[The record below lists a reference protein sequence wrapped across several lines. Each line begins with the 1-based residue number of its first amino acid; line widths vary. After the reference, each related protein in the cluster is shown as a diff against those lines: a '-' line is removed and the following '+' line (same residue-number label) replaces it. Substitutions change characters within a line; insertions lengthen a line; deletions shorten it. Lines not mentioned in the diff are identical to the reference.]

1 MLKAITVSLLMEQV
15 MAPSW
20 NFKSKKD
27 EQLEDDDTPHI
38 FVEGLKPLSSERT
51 KEIVTGDLTDLK
63 AAILQDEMIVRS
75 MGGGIAPEVINQV
88 LIPKIIQE
96 KYPELSLDE
105 VEEIRQHLVLDTV
118 TKGAAVEQS
127 AGNILMVIGR
137 RFINID
143 NLSINLIDTINPF
156 QRGYEILSK
165 SVTAP
170 VLRVVQNV
178 IEESKIDMSIE
189 EAVILFKKYLPQF
202 REEHNGA
209 LPELTDPNPFNK
221 RLAQAIAVIRK
232 EKQKYVDKNRL
243 I

>member
-1 MLKAITVSLLMEQV
+1 
-15 MAPSW
+15 
-20 NFKSKKD
+20 
-27 EQLEDDDTPHI
+27 
-38 FVEGLKPLSSERT
+38 
-51 KEIVTGDLTDLK
+51 
-63 AAILQDEMIVRS
+63 

-96 KYPELSLDE
+96 KYPELSSDE
-105 VEEIRQHLVLDTV
+105 VEEVRQHLVLDAV
-118 TKGAAVEQS
+118 TKGATIEQN
-127 AGNILMVIGR
+127 AGNTFMVIGR

-170 VLRVVQNV
+170 VLKIVQNV
-178 IEESKIDMSIE
+178 IEESRIDMSIE
-189 EAVILFKKYLPQF
+189 EAIILFKKYLPHYKDD
-202 REEHNGA
+202 HNGA

-232 EKQKYVDKNRL
+232 EKQKSVDKNK
-243 I
+243 

>member
-1 MLKAITVSLLMEQV
+1 M
-15 MAPSW
+15 
-20 NFKSKKD
+20 SKKN
-27 EQLEDDDTPHI
+27 
-38 FVEGLKPLSSERT
+38 RT
-51 KEIVTGDLTDLK
+51 KIPALIG
-63 AAILQDEMIVRS
+63 
-75 MGGGIAPEVINQV
+75 PVINQV

-105 VEEIRQHLVLDTV
+105 VEEVRQHLVLDTV

-127 AGNILMVIGR
+127 AGNTLMVIGR

-232 EKQKYVDKNRL
+232 EKQKYVDNNRL